1 MKFNEKYVVA
11 EGYEH
16 LFDFAEDDQIELDA
30 LWMAAQFLSTIQNEM
45 ETQGIN
51 RKELAA
57 KIGTSASWLTQLF
70 RGDKIPN
77 FETIVKL
84 QNALNIEFDIKPKN
98 EVVSVSY
105 QEQEPKPVKTLSKHQ
120 PFQSLWKDLS
130 YRGEIDYEQGDE
142 TWAEPDPSRRKKD
155 LSYTAA

>member
-84 QNALNIEFDIKPKN
+84 QNALSIEFDIKPKY
-98 EVVSVSY
+98 EVVAVSY
-105 QEQEPKPVKTLSKHQ
+105 QGQEPEPVKTLSKHQ
-120 PFQSLWKDLS
+120 PFKGYWKELS
-130 YRGEIDYEQGDE
+130 YGGEVNYDQGDE
-142 TWAEPDPSRRKKD
+142 VWEEPSPKKNI
-155 LSYTAA
+155 LNYTAA